1 MSHGWKPDHS
11 AAQCA
16 NLGTVPIF
24 STDPLTPTH
33 RRYDDGMRWDP
44 LNRSPISIRTVTLSF
59 LFWGL
64 LPLLLLVALI
74 DLATMSRERRVRL
87 LRRSGLSQA
96 AIADR
101 MGISRY
107 RVRLALATA

>member
-1 MSHGWKPDHS
+1 MSHGSEPDHS

-16 NLGTVPIF
+16 NSETVPIF
-24 STDPLTPTH
+24 STDRLTPAH
-33 RRYDDGMRWDP
+33 RSYNDGMGRGP
-44 LNRSPISIRTVTLSF
+44 LNRNPDPSRTMTLSF

-64 LPLLLLVALI
+64 LPLLLLVAVI

-101 MGISRY
+101 LGISRY

>member
-1 MSHGWKPDHS
+1 M
-11 AAQCA
+11 
-16 NLGTVPIF
+16 
-24 STDPLTPTH
+24 DPLTPTG
-33 RRYDDGMRWDP
+33 RRYHDGMRWDP

-64 LPLLLLVALI
+64 LPLLLLVAVV